1 MHQIASVDHEKKSGN
16 VYFFHFY
23 SCIRNNEPLYISVY
37 MKAMLKAWPLGAS
50 KMAQR
55 IKSFAMK
62 FDNLSPHDN
71 LWHPHDRRE
80 LTAQVVL

>member
-1 MHQIASVDHEKKSGN
+1 
-16 VYFFHFY
+16 
-23 SCIRNNEPLYISVY
+23 

-71 LWHPHDRRE
+71 LWYPHDRRE